1 MLGTS
6 WQLSFTSFTCPS
18 FPHAAGKTVAP
29 VSQAVR
35 WGWGIQWWQDA
46 VTFLQEGTFSSILLP
61 WIIFF
66 CNQGDAV
73 FLYIYIYNFNDNS
86 NKNGYH
92 IINTY
97 YQPGLHQSNLYML
110 FLPHNYLEL
119 HILLSRF
126 NIWGSRPRDFKY
138 PAQVTQA
145 AGNWLQVFVTFPFYI
160 FSAMGD
166 FLVKYWLS
174 AEETVFR

>member
-1 MLGTS
+1 MQQGKLWLLWARQCGGGGEYSDDKIQLLFSRKEHFPLYCCPESFSFVIREMLFCFV
-6 WQLSFTSFTCPS
+6 LFF
-18 FPHAAGKTVAP
+18 
-29 VSQAVR
+29 
-35 WGWGIQWWQDA
+35 I
-46 VTFLQEGTFSSILLP
+46 ILM
-61 WIIFF
+61 IT
-66 CNQGDAV
+66 
-73 FLYIYIYNFNDNS
+73 
-86 NKNGYH
+86 NKNGCH

-126 NIWGSRPRDFKY
+126 NIWGTRPRDCKY